1 MFRGTVPYGGKLNT
15 KSILDFVN
23 ISLNW
28 HRILWPH
35 DPKYNPR
42 YNAMLLMNN
51 EMLILGYKGVTLYLQ
66 DGLIF

>member
-1 MFRGTVPYGGKLNT
+1 MFKGTVPYGGKLTT

-35 DPKYNPR
+35 DPKYNPGD
-42 YNAMLLMNN
+42 NAKLLN
-51 EMLILGYKGVTLYLQ
+51 EY
-66 DGLIF
+66 